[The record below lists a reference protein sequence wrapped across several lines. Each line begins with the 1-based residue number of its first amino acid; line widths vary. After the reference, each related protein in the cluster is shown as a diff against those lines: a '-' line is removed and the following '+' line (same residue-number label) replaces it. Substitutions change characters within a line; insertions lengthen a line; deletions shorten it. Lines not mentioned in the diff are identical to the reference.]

1 MSAGLQVHHHHLSS
15 SLLSSLLSS
24 SLIFVITYLHHYYHH
39 YYHQYHHN
47 HLSLLSLITII
58 ITYYYHHLSLSQ
70 LFGSADAGEAGLCL
84 YTFGAIPLFV
94 LCKPW
99 VLYKTLLV
107 ESEWWQGLSMGT
119 MGRDDGISSSRR
131 DRPGGRAS
139 LGRGPQWFPSGI
151 YIWKMIYGEVMQ
163 RIAWI
168 DSNNRLKPVK
178 HYRVQ
183 QQHED
188 GSSHHQDGSSHHLP
202 NDHRMD
208 GDHVPIIEDRSASS
222 SSTSSSASCFGQL
235 QGPLLGSGYR

>member
-15 SLLSSLLSS
+15 SLLSS
-24 SLIFVITYLHHYYHH
+24 SLIII
-39 YYHQYHHN
+39 
-47 HLSLLSLITII
+47 ITII
-58 ITYYYHHLSLSQ
+58 IITTATYRYNHHHYNHHHHHLSLSQ

-99 VLYKTLLV
+99 VLYKTLLM

-119 MGRDDGISSSRR
+119 MGRDDGSNSSRR
-131 DRPGGRAS
+131 DRPGGRTS
-139 LGRGPQWFPSGI
+139 LGRGPQWFPSGV

-168 DSNNRLKPVK
+168 DSSNNNRLK

-188 GSSHHQDGSSHHLP
+188 GSSHHRP
-202 NDHRMD
+202 NDHLMD
-208 GDHVPIIEDRSASS
+208 GDHVPIIEDQSASSSSSLASS

>member
-1 MSAGLQVHHHHLSS
+1 M
-15 SLLSSLLSS
+15 
-24 SLIFVITYLHHYYHH
+24 T
-39 YYHQYHHN
+39 
-47 HLSLLSLITII
+47 ITII
-58 ITYYYHHLSLSQ
+58 IITTYHYRHQ

-107 ESEWWQGLSMGT
+107 ESEWWQGLSLGT
-119 MGRDDGISSSRR
+119 MGRDEVSSSSGR

-139 LGRGPQWFPSGI
+139 FGRGPQWFPSGV

-163 RIAWI
+163 RMAWI
-168 DSNNRLKPVK
+168 DSSSNRLKPLK

-188 GSSHHQDGSSHHLP
+188 GSSH
-202 NDHRMD
+202 HRMD